1 MILFISYYYP
11 PELSAG
17 AFRSKDLT
25 RSIINHY
32 NNKSGKLLV
41 LTAKEYR
48 HNQNINYQVLANENT
63 NIKII
68 RVKVPFK
75 GGGLLKGLSN
85 YISFAII
92 GFIKVF
98 SYKPTHIFSTSG
110 RLGTNFLAFIIAN
123 FKRSKLILDVRDV
136 FSINLKRLILNN
148 NEYLSKI
155 LFKFFIFIEKYIYSR
170 ANHVNVVSP
179 CFIKIYSKL
188 GFQTENWSTYTNGID
203 TQYLQNYKLNFA
215 KQNINESKTILYA
228 GNIGDGQKLDIFL
241 KDFSKN
247 LPFGWKFMIVGNGSR
262 KKNIIHLIN
271 KYKLDNIVLAKPVA
285 RTELDD
291 LYKKASVLLVSLGRE
306 LCLSYVIPS
315 KIFEYGTYNK
325 PILAGVRG
333 FTSNFIKKELPL
345 VNIFRPGDGL
355 DAAKSLKEL
364 IKLELDKKS
373 INELNI
379 KKKFFMSKF
388 NREKLS
394 DRFIEDILKEKLF
407 D

>member
-1 MILFISYYYP
+1 MEIS
-11 PELSAG
+11 
-17 AFRSKDLT
+17 
-25 RSIINHY
+25 
-32 NNKSGKLLV
+32 
-41 LTAKEYR
+41 
-48 HNQNINYQVLANENT
+48 
-63 NIKII
+63 
-68 RVKVPFK
+68 
-75 GGGLLKGLSN
+75 
-85 YISFAII
+85 
-92 GFIKVF
+92 
-98 SYKPTHIFSTSG
+98 
-110 RLGTNFLAFIIAN
+110 
-123 FKRSKLILDVRDV
+123 
-136 FSINLKRLILNN
+136 
-148 NEYLSKI
+148 
-155 LFKFFIFIEKYIYSR
+155 
-170 ANHVNVVSP
+170 
-179 CFIKIYSKL
+179 
-188 GFQTENWSTYTNGID
+188 
-203 TQYLQNYKLNFA
+203 
-215 KQNINESKTILYA
+215 
-228 GNIGDGQKLDIFL
+228 
-241 KDFSKN
+241 
-247 LPFGWKFMIVGNGSR
+247 IVGNGSR

-271 KYKLDNIVLAKPVA
+271 KYKLDNIVLVKPVA

-333 FTSNFIKKELPL
+333 FTSNFYKKELPL

-379 KKKFFMSKF
+379 KKKNFMSKF

>member
-1 MILFISYYYP
+1 MIILISYYYP

-17 AFRSKDLT
+17 AFRSIDLS
-25 RSIINHY
+25 RSIINY
-32 NNKSGKLLV
+32 NNYKSGKLVV

-48 HNQNINYQVLANENT
+48 HNQNINYEVLPNENS

-75 GGGLLKGLSN
+75 GGGLLKGLFN
-85 YISFAII
+85 YICFFVI
-92 GFIKVF
+92 GFVKVLP
-98 SYKPTHIFSTSG
+98 YKPMLIFSTSG

-123 FKRSKLILDVRDV
+123 FKKSKLILDVRDV
-136 FSINLKRLILNN
+136 FSLNLRRLIFNKKK
-148 NEYLSKI
+148 YISKI
-155 LFKFFIFIEKYIYSR
+155 LFKFFITIEKYIYFR
-170 ANHVNVVSP
+170 ADHVNVVSP
-179 CFIKIYSKL
+179 YFLKLYNKL
-188 GFQTENWSTYTNGID
+188 GFHTENWSTYTNGID
-203 TQYLQNYKLNFA
+203 SQYLQNFKLKFD
-215 KQNINESKTILYA
+215 KQNINKNKIILYA

-241 KDFSKN
+241 KDFSTN
-247 LPFGWKFMIVGNGSR
+247 LPLDWKFLIVGNGSR
-262 KKNIIHLIN
+262 KKYIVHLIN
-271 KYKLDNIVLAKPVA
+271 KHKLHNVILKKPVT
-285 RTELDD
+285 RTELAN
-291 LYKKASVLLVSLGRE
+291 LYNQASVLLVSLGQE

-345 VNIFRPGDGL
+345 VKIFRPGDGL
-355 DAAKSLKEL
+355 DGAKGLQEL
-364 IKLELDKKS
+364 IELDLDKKS

-379 KKKFFMSKF
+379 KKINFMSKF

-394 DRFIEDILKEKLF
+394 DKFIEDIFKEKLF